1 MKKLHF
7 FLVVLILIGTVP
19 ARSQVVPKT
28 MDPNNQK
35 IKEIAVKVDDAGWVY
50 LDKGKKLSYDEIF
63 TRYKDAFGLGNSDEI
78 SSGHLK
84 PTDY

>member
-19 ARSQVVPKT
+19 ARSQVGPKT

-35 IKEIAVKVDDAGWVY
+35 IKEIAVKVDDAGWSIWIKERNCRTTKS
-50 LDKGKKLSYDEIF
+50 LQD
-63 TRYKDAFGLGNSDEI
+63 TRMPLVLVTQMK
-78 SSGHLK
+78 
-84 PTDY
+84 